1 MYLLQPFGSG
11 VEKMDERS
19 DLCFGCFAPKG
30 SDYKCKICGYVYDL
44 KEGPEQSHLFPG
56 TVLNSRYILGK
67 VIGAGGFGIT
77 YIAFDPKLQVRLAIK
92 EFFPRQIASR
102 NRETKEIIP
111 FGENEKND
119 FLNGL
124 KYFLHEARSAAMFE
138 THQNIVGVKDLFE
151 QNGTAYMVMPYIN
164 GTPFDTFIAKN
175 GGRVSFSTALSILA
189 PVMDAVS
196 TIHKANLLHRDISP
210 ENIFITEDGVPK
222 LLDFGSA
229 RPTVAS
235 ETLSMTPVIKEGYA
249 PLEQYSRQ
257 GDQGPY
263 TDIYS
268 MAATIYKA
276 VSGAVPQPAMER
288 FTNDSLIELSSV
300 CSDIPAYAE
309 KAIVKALSLR
319 ASERFQTMEEF
330 MLSLTK
336 GKAVEP
342 VSLNIKSKK
351 KRGAGKL
358 IATISASVLAIAA
371 AAVFIALPEK
381 KGAGKETPVTVTVPE
396 KVTEPAKTPVR
407 TEAPGKA
414 PDKEPVK
421 ETVKEPEP
429 VKTAAKKQ
437 ETPKKHASKK
447 EAPVKNDEPVKIME
461 PEKEVKKTDGISVSS
476 RSGNYLFPKAV
487 EKGLSAEQYF
497 KDGFKYELAQNSGQ
511 AVEYYTESCRM
522 NFTNACYRL
531 GKMKNDTELL
541 SKTRIAFDRECSK
554 GTGSSCVSLAEM
566 MLRGEG
572 GSKSPF
578 EAVTTLAKQCSSG
591 SVTGCFMLAGIWEKG
606 ENIDKDLEK
615 ARKYYG
621 YSCDNNSKE
630 GCFKYAEM
638 LENGVGGAA
647 DTVKAKEIYT
657 KACSKGHLK
666 ACMKKNQ

>member
-1 MYLLQPFGSG
+1 
-11 VEKMDERS
+11 MDNRN
-19 DLCFGCFAPKG
+19 DFCFGCFAPKS
-30 SDYKCKICGYVYDL
+30 SDYKCKVCGYVYDL

-56 TVLNSRYILGK
+56 TVLNNRYIVGK

-111 FGENEKND
+111 FGESEKTD
-119 FLNGL
+119 FINGL

-138 THQNIVGVKDLFE
+138 THQNIVGVKDMFE
-151 QNGTAYMVMPYIN
+151 ENLTAYMVMPYIN
-164 GTPFDTFIAKN
+164 GTPFDTYIAKN
-175 GGRVSFSTALSILA
+175 GGKVSFSIALSVLA
-189 PVMDAVS
+189 PIMDALS
-196 TIHKANLLHRDISP
+196 TIHNAKLLHRDISP
-210 ENIFITEDGVPK
+210 ENIFITEEGVPK

-257 GDQGPY
+257 GDQGPS

-276 VSGAVPQPAMER
+276 VSGSVPPPAMER
-288 FTNDSLIELSSV
+288 FTSDNLIELSSV
-300 CSDIPAYAE
+300 CSDIPSYAE

-319 ASERFQTMEEF
+319 ASDRFQTMNEF
-330 MLSLTK
+330 ILALTK
-336 GKAVEP
+336 GKSVEP
-342 VSLNIKSKK
+342 LILNSKIKK
-351 KRGAGKL
+351 KSGNGKL
-358 IATISASVLAIAA
+358 IATISSALIV
-371 AAVFIALPEK
+371 VTGIALFFIMSQKKVPETQPAADQVK
-381 KGAGKETPVTVTVPE
+381 MAEKITEPLKVPE
-396 KVTEPAKTPVR
+396 KIIEPVKKIAKEPAK
-407 TEAPGKA
+407 EI
-414 PDKEPVK
+414 
-421 ETVKEPEP
+421 P
-429 VKTAAKKQ
+429 VKTINESVKTKKY
-437 ETPKKHASKK
+437 SKK
-447 EAPVKNDEPVKIME
+447 TV
-461 PEKEVKKTDGISVSS
+461 EKEEPLQVEQPREVRKTEGIGISS
-476 RSGNYLFPKAV
+476 RSGNFIFPKAA

-497 KDGFKYELAQNSGQ
+497 KDGFKYELAQNPSQ
-511 AVEYYTESCRM
+511 AVAYYTESCNM
-522 NFTNACYRL
+522 KFTNACYRL
-531 GKMKNDTELL
+531 GKINDNTELL
-541 SKTRIAFDRECSK
+541 SKARSAFEKECQK
-554 GTGSSCVSLAEM
+554 GTGSSCISLAEM

-572 GSKSPF
+572 GTKSPF

-606 ENIDKDLEK
+606 ENINKDLEK

-621 YSCDNNSKE
+621 HACENGSKE

-638 LENGVGGAA
+638 LDSGTGGPA
-647 DTVKAKEIYT
+647 DAEKAKEFYA